1 MMKNVLMM
9 LGLALVVAGCA
20 GPEKKD
26 PKAVLTLQ
34 APSGAPA
41 AAVTAVEEG
50 NKLFAQGQWEPAK
63 AQYEAAIK
71 VQPELAEAHYDL
83 ALTLDRLGNKKEA
96 TAHYKEA
103 ANLAP
108 GNQVIWN
115 APPFRKYGN
124 QVEKSG
130 LLSKDKAY
138 MDPKTY

>member
-1 MMKNVLMM
+1 MKHILVM
-9 LGLALVVAGCA
+9 LGIVLLVAGCA
-20 GPEKKD
+20 GTEKKEA
-26 PKAVLTLQ
+26 KAVLTLK
-34 APSGAPA
+34 APAGTPA
-41 AAVTAVEEG
+41 AAVAAVEEG
-50 NKLFAQGQWEPAK
+50 NRLFALGQWEQAK
-63 AQYEAAIK
+63 AQYEAAVK

-83 ALTLDRLGNKKEA
+83 GLTLERLGNKKES
-96 TAHYKEA
+96 TVHYKEA

-115 APPFRKYGN
+115 APPFRKHGN

>member
-1 MMKNVLMM
+1 MKNVLVL
-9 LGLALVVAGCA
+9 LGLVLVVAGCA

-26 PKAVLTLQ
+26 AKAALTLK
-34 APSGAPA
+34 APSGTPA
-41 AAVTAVEEG
+41 AAVAAVEEG
-50 NKLFAQGQWEPAK
+50 NKLFAQGQWAQAQ

-83 ALTLDRLGNKKEA
+83 ALTLDRQGHKKEA

-138 MDPKTY
+138 MDPGTH

>member
-1 MMKNVLMM
+1 MKNVLAM
-9 LGLALVVAGCA
+9 LGLLLLVAGCA

-26 PKAVLTLQ
+26 AKAVLTLK
-34 APSGAPA
+34 APAGTQA

-50 NKLFAQGQWEPAK
+50 NRLFALGQWEQAK

-83 ALTLDRLGNKKEA
+83 GLTLDRLGNKKDA
-96 TAHYKEA
+96 TAHYREA

-115 APPFRKYGN
+115 APPFRKHGN

>member
-1 MMKNVLMM
+1 MKNMLML
-9 LGLALVVAGCA
+9 LGLVLVVAGCA
-20 GPEKKD
+20 GPEKKAAV
-26 PKAVLTLQ
+26 AVLTLK
-34 APSGAPA
+34 APSGTPA

-50 NKLFAQGQWEPAK
+50 NKLFAQGQWEQAK

-71 VQPELAEAHYDL
+71 VQPDLAEAHYDL
-83 ALTLDRLGNKKEA
+83 ALTLERLGNKKDS

-138 MDPKTY
+138 MDPKPF